1 MLNVILR
8 ACYVLLLLLGIAAQ
22 FWFTP
27 PNAPVAASV
36 IMALVLYLP
45 LLLLMV
51 APITLH
57 PRSLTWLCFL
67 LLFYFCG
74 YVVQCLNPPPQR
86 TFAIVQVSLTVVMFV
101 AAMQL
106 IRRGGRAD

>member
-1 MLNVILR
+1 MLDFILR
-8 ACYVLLLLLGIAAQ
+8 ACYVLLLVLGVAAQ
-22 FWFTP
+22 FWFAP
-27 PNAPVAASV
+27 PNAPVAASI

-51 APITLH
+51 APLTLH

-74 YVVQCLNPPPQR
+74 YVIQCLNPPPQR
-86 TFAIVQVSLTVVMFV
+86 TLAIVQLSLTVVLFLS
-101 AAMQL
+101 AMQL
-106 IRRGGRAD
+106 IRRGPRAD